1 MELSNVS
8 GGDLMAKL
16 TSSAYSISWIQNIS
30 EINRDEW
37 DGLAKRLPT
46 PFLEWDWLRLMEL
59 SGSTTAKTGWQP
71 HHLTVRRGSDLV
83 AAAPMYIKG
92 HSAGEF
98 VFDHVWAD
106 VAGRMGIEYYPK
118 IVGMSPFT
126 PMSGY
131 RFLIAPGEDVPQL
144 TSVMVAE
151 IDRLCRRYL
160 LSGSSFL
167 FVDPEWHREM
177 LNLGYFGWQHQ
188 SYAWLNQGYNGF
200 DDYLAIFNSNQRRN
214 IKRERK
220 AIEKQGIALRIL
232 TDERIPRTLFP
243 LMYRFYEHTNDK
255 FGPWGCR
262 YLTESFFKGLYD
274 RYRHRLVFIAA
285 YNRKDSSL
293 PIGMS
298 MLVTK
303 GRQLYGR
310 YWGCAHPIN
319 SLHFNACYY
328 APIEWAIENGIHRF
342 DPGAGGTHKIRRGF
356 TAVSSFS
363 LHRFNDPRMLQI
375 MQNHI
380 DEINRLEQEQIDA
393 LNHELPFAQQQ
404 LKN

>member
-1 MELSNVS
+1 MGQEP
-8 GGDLMAKL
+8 
-16 TSSAYSISWIQNIS
+16 TSTYTLSWIQKIADVK
-30 EINRDEW
+30 RDEW
-37 DGLAKRLPT
+37 DGLAKPLLT

-59 SGSTTAKTGWQP
+59 SGSTTAETGWLP
-71 HHLTVRRGSDLV
+71 YHLIVRRGSDLV

-106 VAGRMGIEYYPK
+106 VAARLGIAYYPK

-131 RFLIAPGEDVPQL
+131 RFLIAPGEDRPGL
-144 TSVMVAE
+144 TAAMVTAIE
-151 IDRLCRRYL
+151 NLCRNHN

-167 FVDPEWHREM
+167 FVDPQWRHEM
-177 LNLGYFGWQHQ
+177 LDLGYFGWQHQ
-188 SYAWLNQGYNGF
+188 SYAWLNPGYKSF
-200 DDYLAIFNSNQRRN
+200 DDYLAKFNANQRRN

-220 AIEKQGIALRIL
+220 AVAKQGIVLKTL
-232 TDERIPRTLFP
+232 TGDDIPRTIFP

-262 YLTESFFKGLYD
+262 YLTESFFEGLYE
-274 RYRHRLVFIAA
+274 RFRHRLVFIAA
-285 YNRKDSSL
+285 YDSKTAAL
-293 PIGMS
+293 PVGLS
-298 MLVTK
+298 MLVAK
-303 GRQLYGR
+303 DRNLYGR
-310 YWGCAHPIN
+310 YWGSTQRYD

-328 APIEWAIENGIHRF
+328 APIEWAIHRGIQRF
-342 DPGAGGTHKIRRGF
+342 DPGMGGAHKIRRGF
-356 TAVSSFS
+356 TSLPSYS
-363 LHRFNDPRMLQI
+363 LHRFSDPRLLQI

-393 LNHELPFAQQQ
+393 LNEEMPFAQRE

>member
-1 MELSNVS
+1 
-8 GGDLMAKL
+8 MAKRQ
-16 TSSAYSISWIQNIS
+16 TSAYTISWVQNIS
-30 EINRDEW
+30 EIDQNKW
-37 DGLAKRLPT
+37 DALAKPLPT
-46 PFLEWDWLRLMEL
+46 PFLEWNWLRLMEL
-59 SGSTTAKTGWQP
+59 SGSTTAKTGWLP
-71 HHLTVRRGSDLV
+71 HHLTVRHGSDLV

-126 PMSGY
+126 PMFGY
-131 RFLIAPGEDVPQL
+131 RFLIAAGEDGPEL
-144 TSVMVAE
+144 TSMMVAE
-151 IDRLCRRYL
+151 IDRLCRRYNM
-160 LSGSSFL
+160 SGSSFL
-167 FVDPEWHREM
+167 FVDPQWHREM
-177 LNLGYFGWQHQ
+177 LDLGYFGWQHQ
-188 SYAWLNQGYNGF
+188 SYAWLNHGYESF

-220 AIEKQGIALRIL
+220 AIEKQGIYLKVL
-232 TDERIPRTLFP
+232 TDQSISRTLFP
-243 LMYRFYEHTNDK
+243 LMYRFYVHTNDK

-262 YLTESFFKGLYD
+262 YLTESFFEGLYD
-274 RYRHRLVFIAA
+274 YFRQRLVLIAA
-285 YNRKDSSL
+285 FDRRAPTS

-303 GRQLYGR
+303 GKQLYGR
-310 YWGCAHPIN
+310 YWGCTRPIN

-328 APIEWAIENGIHRF
+328 APIEWAIDNGIQRF
-342 DPGAGGTHKIRRGF
+342 DPGAGGAHKIRRGF
-356 TAVSSFS
+356 NAVSSFS
-363 LHRFNDPRMLQI
+363 LHRFGDPRMLQI
-375 MQNHI
+375 MRNHI

-393 LNHELPFAQQQ
+393 LNHELPFAQRE

>member
-1 MELSNVS
+1 M
-8 GGDLMAKL
+8 GQKP
-16 TSSAYSISWIQNIS
+16 TSAYTLSWIQNIADVD
-30 EINRDEW
+30 RDEW
-37 DGLAKRLPT
+37 DALAKPLPS

-59 SGSTTAKTGWQP
+59 SGSTTAENGWLP
-71 HHLTVRRGSDLV
+71 FHLIVRRGSDLV

-98 VFDHVWAD
+98 VFDHAWAD
-106 VAGRMGIEYYPK
+106 LAARLGIAYYPK

-131 RFLIAPGEDVPQL
+131 RFLIAPDEDGSGL
-144 TSVMVAE
+144 TTAMVTAIE
-151 IDRLCRRYL
+151 NLCRHHN

-167 FVDPEWHREM
+167 FVDPQWRHEM
-177 LNLGYFGWQHQ
+177 LDLGYFGWQHQ
-188 SYAWLNQGYNGF
+188 SYAWLNPGYKTF
-200 DDYLAIFNSNQRRN
+200 DDYLAKFNANQRRN

-220 AIEKQGIALRIL
+220 ALEKQGIVLKTL
-232 TDERIPRTLFP
+232 TGEDIPDSLFP

-262 YLTESFFKGLYD
+262 YLTASFFEELYE
-274 RYRHRLVFIAA
+274 RFRHRLVFIAA
-285 YNRKDSSL
+285 YDRSDAAL
-293 PIGMS
+293 PVGMS

-303 GRQLYGR
+303 DKNLYGR
-310 YWGCAHPIN
+310 YWGSTQRYD

-328 APIEWAIENGIHRF
+328 APIEWAIRHGIQRF
-342 DPGAGGTHKIRRGF
+342 DPGMGGAHKIRRGF
-356 TAVSSFS
+356 TSLPSYS
-363 LHRFNDPRMLQI
+363 LHRFSDPRLLQI

-380 DEINRLEQEQIDA
+380 DEINRLEQAQIDA
-393 LNHELPFAQQQ
+393 LNEELPFAQKE

>member
-1 MELSNVS
+1 MNESS
-8 GGDLMAKL
+8 GDLMAKL
-16 TSSAYSISWIQNIS
+16 QSSAYSISWIQNIS
-30 EINRDEW
+30 DIDRDEW
-37 DGLAKRLPT
+37 DALAKPLAT

-59 SGSTTAKTGWQP
+59 SGSTTAKTGWLP

-83 AAAPMYIKG
+83 AAAPLYIKG

-106 VAGRMGIEYYPK
+106 VAARMGIEYYPK

-131 RFLIAPGEDVPQL
+131 RFLIAPGEDVAYL
-144 TSVMVAE
+144 TAAMVAQ
-151 IDRLCRRYL
+151 IDRLCRRYH

-167 FVDPEWHREM
+167 FVDPKWHREM
-177 LNLGYFGWQHQ
+177 LDLGYFGWQHQ
-188 SYAWLNQGYNGF
+188 SYAWLNHGYKSF

-220 AIEKQGIALRIL
+220 AVEKQGISLKIL
-232 TDERIPRTLFP
+232 TGNSIPSTLFP

-262 YLTESFFKGLYD
+262 YLTESFFEGLNE
-274 RYRHRLVFIAA
+274 RYRHRLLFIAA
-285 YNRKDSSL
+285 YDRRDRSL
-293 PIGMS
+293 PLGMS

-303 GRQLYGR
+303 GKQLYGR
-310 YWGCAHPIN
+310 YWGCPRPLN

-328 APIEWAIENGIHRF
+328 SPIEWAIDNGVHRF
-342 DPGAGGTHKIRRGF
+342 DPGAGGAHKIRRGF

-363 LHRFNDPRMLQI
+363 LHRFSDPRMLQV

-393 LNHELPFAQQQ
+393 LNQELPYAQQR

>member
-8 GGDLMAKL
+8 GGYLMAKL

-37 DGLAKRLPT
+37 DGLAKRQPT

-59 SGSTTAKTGWQP
+59 SGSTTAKTGWLP

-177 LNLGYFGWQHQ
+177 LDLGYFGWQHQ

-232 TDERIPRTLFP
+232 TDDRIPRTFFP

-262 YLTESFFKGLYD
+262 YLTESFFEGLYD

-310 YWGCAHPIN
+310 YWGCTHPIN

-342 DPGAGGTHKIRRGF
+342 DPGAGGAHKIRRGF

-363 LHRFNDPRMLQI
+363 LHRFSDPRMLQI
-375 MQNHI
+375 MQNHM

>member
-1 MELSNVS
+1 MSKPQS
-8 GGDLMAKL
+8 A
-16 TSSAYSISWIQNIS
+16 AYSIAWVPEIS
-30 EINRDEW
+30 SIYREEW
-37 DGLAKRLPT
+37 DALATPLPT

-59 SGSTTAKTGWQP
+59 SGSTTAKTGWLP

-98 VFDHVWAD
+98 VFDHIWAD

-126 PMSGY
+126 PMTGY
-131 RFLIAPGEDVPQL
+131 RFLFAPGEDVPFL
-144 TSVMVAE
+144 TAAMIAE
-151 IDRLCRRYL
+151 IDRLCRCHR

-167 FVDPEWHREM
+167 FVDPQWRREM
-177 LNLGYFGWQHQ
+177 VDLGYFGWQHQ
-188 SYAWLNQGYNGF
+188 SYAWLNKGYNCF

-220 AIEKQGIALRIL
+220 AVEAQGVGLKMLAGNS
-232 TDERIPRTLFP
+232 IPRTHFP
-243 LMYRFYEHTNDK
+243 LIYRFYQHTNDK

-262 YLTESFFKGLYD
+262 YLNQAFFEGLYE
-274 RYRHRLVFIAA
+274 RYRHRLLFAAA
-285 YNRKDSSL
+285 YDKTDSSL
-293 PIGMS
+293 PLGMS
-298 MLVTK
+298 LLVTK

-310 YWGCAHPIN
+310 YWGSSRHID

-328 APIEWAIENGIHRF
+328 APIEWAIDNGIDRF
-342 DPGAGGTHKIRRGF
+342 DPGAGGAHKIRRGF
-356 TAVSSFS
+356 SAVPSFS
-363 LHRFNDPRMLQI
+363 LHRFSDPRMLQI

-393 LNHELPFAQQQ
+393 LNAELPFAQHE

>member
-1 MELSNVS
+1 
-8 GGDLMAKL
+8 MAKRQ
-16 TSSAYSISWIQNIS
+16 SSTYTISWVQNIS
-30 EINRDEW
+30 EIDRQEW
-37 DGLAKRLPT
+37 DALAKPLPT

-59 SGSTTAKTGWQP
+59 SGSATAKTGWLP
-71 HHLTVRRGSDLV
+71 HHLTIRRGSNLV
-83 AAAPMYIKG
+83 AAAPMYVKG

-126 PMSGY
+126 PMFGY
-131 RFLIAPGEDVPQL
+131 RFLIAPEENGPEL
-144 TSVMVAE
+144 TSIMVTE
-151 IDRLCRRYL
+151 IDRLCRRYN

-167 FVDPEWHREM
+167 FVDPQWHQEM
-177 LNLGYFGWQHQ
+177 LDLGYFGWQHQ
-188 SYAWLNQGYNGF
+188 SYAWLNHGYKSF

-220 AIEKQGIALRIL
+220 ALDQQGIILKIL
-232 TDERIPRTLFP
+232 TDQTISRDLFP

-262 YLTESFFKGLYD
+262 YLTESFFEGLYD
-274 RYRHRLVFIAA
+274 YFRQRLVFIAA
-285 YNRKDSSL
+285 FDRRDPNTPL
-293 PIGMS
+293 GMS

-303 GRQLYGR
+303 GKQLYGR
-310 YWGCAHPIN
+310 YWGCTRPIN

-328 APIEWAIENGIHRF
+328 APIEWAIDNGIQRF
-342 DPGAGGTHKIRRGF
+342 DPGAGGAHKIRRGF
-356 TAVSSFS
+356 TAISSFS
-363 LHRFNDPRMLQI
+363 LHRFSDPRLLQI

-380 DEINRLEQEQIDA
+380 DEINRLEQEQIDT
-393 LNHELPFAQQQ
+393 LNHELPFAQQ

>member
-1 MELSNVS
+1 MV
-8 GGDLMAKL
+8 KL
-16 TSSAYSISWIQNIS
+16 QPSAYSFSWIQNIAD
-30 EINRDEW
+30 IDRDEW
-37 DGLAKRLPT
+37 DALAKPLPT

-59 SGSTTAKTGWQP
+59 SGSTTARSGWLP
-71 HHLTVRRGSDLV
+71 HHLVVRRGSNLV
-83 AAAPMYIKG
+83 GVAPLYIKG

-106 VAGRMGIEYYPK
+106 VAARMGIEYYPK

-131 RFLIAPGEDVPQL
+131 RFMIAPGEDEREL
-144 TSVMVAE
+144 TSAMVAE
-151 IDRLCRRYL
+151 IDQLCRHHH

-167 FVDPEWHREM
+167 FADPQWHRQM
-177 LNLGYFGWQHQ
+177 RQQGYLGWQHQ
-188 SYAWLNQGYNGF
+188 SYAWLNNGFKSF
-200 DDYLAIFNSNQRRN
+200 DDYLAVFNSNQRRN

-220 AIEKQGIALRIL
+220 ELEKQGVSLKLL
-232 TDERIPRTLFP
+232 TGDSIPQTLFP

-262 YLTESFFKGLYD
+262 YLTPSFFEGLYD
-274 RYRHRLVFIAA
+274 RFRHRLVFFAA
-285 YNRKDSSL
+285 YDSRESSL
-293 PIGMS
+293 PVGMS

-303 GRQLYGR
+303 GKQLYGR
-310 YWGCAHPIN
+310 YWGSARLIH

-328 APIEWAIENGIHRF
+328 APVEWAINNGIQRF

-356 TAVSSFS
+356 TAVPSYS
-363 LHRFNDPRMLQI
+363 LHRFSDPRMLQI

-393 LNHELPFAQQQ
+393 LNNELPFARKE

>member
-1 MELSNVS
+1 
-8 GGDLMAKL
+8 MAKPQ
-16 TSSAYSISWIQNIS
+16 TSTYSISWIQSIAD
-30 EINRDEW
+30 IDRHEW
-37 DGLAKRLPT
+37 DALAKPLPT

-59 SGSTTAKTGWQP
+59 SGSTTAETGWLP
-71 HHLTVRRGSDLV
+71 HHLTVRRGSELV

-106 VAGRMGIEYYPK
+106 VAGRMGISYYPK
-118 IVGMSPFT
+118 IIGMSPFT

-131 RFLIAPGEDVPQL
+131 RFLIAPGEDGPDL
-144 TSVMVAE
+144 TAAMVTE
-151 IDRLCRRYL
+151 IDRLCRHHQ

-167 FVDPEWHREM
+167 FADPQWHREM
-177 LNLGYFGWQHQ
+177 LDLGYFGWQHQ
-188 SYAWLNQGYNGF
+188 SYTWLNHGYKNF

-214 IKRERK
+214 IKRERQ
-220 AIEKQGIALRIL
+220 ALEKQGISLKTL
-232 TDERIPRTLFP
+232 TGNHIPRTLFA

-262 YLTESFFKGLYD
+262 YLTESFFEGLYD
-274 RYRHRLVFIAA
+274 RYRHRMVFMAA
-285 YNRKDSSL
+285 YDNSDASL

-303 GRQLYGR
+303 GKQLYGR
-310 YWGCAHPIN
+310 YWGCSRPIN

-328 APIEWAIENGIHRF
+328 APIEWAVNHGIHRF
-342 DPGAGGTHKIRRGF
+342 DPGAGGAHKIRRGF
-356 TAVSSFS
+356 SAVPSFS
-363 LHRFNDPRMLQI
+363 LHRFSDPRMLQI

-393 LNHELPFAQQQ
+393 LNLELPFVQQQ